1 MTSKTV
7 LAIIPARGGSKGIPG
22 KNIRRFAGK
31 PLIAHSIQSALEC
44 RLISQTVVT
53 TDSPEISE
61 IAKNHGARVIR
72 RPAEL
77 ATDSALVIDAIRH
90 AVVTYEAEEKQNV
103 EYVILLE
110 PTSPFRRKEDLEQ
123 CVQILLDE
131 KADSVATF
139 TDAHVSPNRLWRV
152 TSDTVE
158 PFIAGAVP
166 WLPRQKQ
173 PKAYELTGQVYGISR
188 KLLFQNME
196 AISLLQGKAQAVVTP
211 PETALDIDTEFDFMK
226 AEIIMR
232 HFQAPPAL
240 QHQSATATASRT
252 LAELQRLEGKT
263 IFITGGG
270 GHLGT
275 AMCEALA
282 ELGATLVIG
291 SRDQQ
296 KGKLL
301 SQRLSQQYGI
311 KATGVGL
318 DITDP
323 ASLDE
328 ALQLITKEYGQLDVL
343 INNAWSG
350 KKNSFESISLED
362 WKYDIDVCLNGV
374 FYTAQ
379 KATPLLK
386 KTRGVIVNIASMYG
400 HVAPDYRMYAGTD
413 HVNPPS
419 YGAAKAGVIQLTKY
433 LASFLSPH
441 GIRVNAI
448 SPGPFPFGDITKN
461 EPFMNAL
468 RAKTMANRTGNPE
481 DLKGAIALLC
491 SDASLY
497 MTGQNIC
504 VDGGWTTW

>member
-1 MTSKTV
+1 MMKSKTV

-22 KNIRRFAGK
+22 KNIRKFAGK
-31 PLIAHSIQSALEC
+31 PLIVHSIQAALQCE
-44 RLISQTVVT
+44 LIDKTVVT
-53 TDSPEISE
+53 TDSSE
-61 IAKNHGARVIR
+61 IAEIARQYGARVID
-72 RPAEL
+72 RPEEL
-77 ATDSALVIDAIRH
+77 ATDGALVIDAIRH
-90 AVVTYEAEEKQNV
+90 AVTIFEAEEQKV
-103 EYVILLE
+103 DYVILLE
-110 PTSPFRRKEDLEQ
+110 PTSPFRRKEDLES
-123 CVQILLDE
+123 CVQVLLE
-131 KADSVATF
+131 GKADSVATF

-152 TSDTVE
+152 TEDTVE
-158 PFIAGAVP
+158 PFIAGAIP

-188 KLLFQNME
+188 KLLFE
-196 AISLLQGKAQAVVTP
+196 DRDAISLLQGKVQAVITP
-211 PETALDIDTEFDFMK
+211 HETALDIDTEFDFMK
-226 AEIIMR
+226 AEMIMR
-232 HFQAPPAL
+232 HFQPESS
-240 QHQSATATASRT
+240 QERQNITATATKTRT
-252 LAELQRLEGKT
+252 LADLQNLRGKLV
-263 IFITGGG
+263 FITGGG

-296 KGKLL
+296 KGNLL
-301 SQRLSQQYGI
+301 SERLSQQFGI
-311 KATGVGL
+311 NANSIKL

-323 ASLDE
+323 SSLDE
-328 ALQLITKEYGQLDVL
+328 AFQFIADRHGRLDVL

-386 KTRGVIVNIASMYG
+386 KANGVIVNIASMYG

-433 LASFLSPH
+433 MASFLSTH
-441 GIRVNAI
+441 GIRVNAQALFHLVR
-448 SPGPFPFGDITKN
+448 SP
-461 EPFMNAL
+461 
-468 RAKTMANRTGNPE
+468 
-481 DLKGAIALLC
+481 
-491 SDASLY
+491 
-497 MTGQNIC
+497 
-504 VDGGWTTW
+504 TTNHS